1 VTSNGSI
8 DLTLGSAP
16 KGDIRAE
23 TRNNGI
29 KLHLPADTAA
39 HVVADTSNG
48 SISSDFSVSSKGDER
63 KKHMDGV
70 IGAGG
75 PTIDLSTSN
84 GSIHILKG
92 SGI

>member
-1 VTSNGSI
+1 
-8 DLTLGSAP
+8 
-16 KGDIRAE
+16 
-23 TRNNGI
+23 
-29 KLHLPADTAA
+29 LHLPGDAAA

-48 SISSDFSVSSKGDER
+48 SISSEFTVASKGDGDEEKHR
-63 KKHMDGV
+63 KHMDGT